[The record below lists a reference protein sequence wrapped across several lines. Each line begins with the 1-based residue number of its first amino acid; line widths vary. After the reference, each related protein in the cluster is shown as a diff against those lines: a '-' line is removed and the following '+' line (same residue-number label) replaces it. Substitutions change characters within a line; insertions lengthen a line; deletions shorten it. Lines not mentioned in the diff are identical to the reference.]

1 MNDLTGAA
9 AQAVE
14 QPHGDVITILLE
26 QHRRIR
32 MLFTHVKRAEGRR
45 KQQAFDELRILLA
58 AHETAEEMVLR
69 PVSCQGAGAAVADA
83 RNREEREATRML
95 SVLEAMN
102 VSSAEF
108 DRVFTEFEQVVLDH
122 AEREEQEEFP
132 LVHARESRSTLVGMG
147 AVLRAAEKTAPT
159 HPHPWTAG
167 SPIAQWTVGP
177 WASVI
182 DRVRD
187 AIKAA
192 TPRS

>member
-1 MNDLTGAA
+1 MSDLTGAA
-9 AQAVE
+9 AQAIE
-14 QPHGDVITILLE
+14 QPHGDVIAILLE

-32 MLFTHVKRAEGRR
+32 ELFTHVKRAEGRR
-45 KQQAFDELRILLA
+45 RQQAFDELRVLLA

-69 PVSCQGAGAAVADA
+69 PVSCQDAGAAVASA
-83 RNREEREATRML
+83 RNQEEREATRML
-95 SVLEAMN
+95 TALEAVD

-108 DRVFTEFEQVVLDH
+108 GRTFTEFEQAVLDH

-132 LVHARESRSTLVGMG
+132 PVRARESQATLAGMG

-159 HPHPWTAG
+159 HPHPSTAG

-182 DRVRD
+182 DRARD

-192 TPRS
+192 VPRG

>member
-9 AQAVE
+9 ARAIE

-32 MLFTHVKRAEGRR
+32 ELFAHVKRAEGRR

-69 PVSCQGAGAAVADA
+69 PVSCQDAGAAVAGA
-83 RNREEREATRML
+83 RNQEEREANKML
-95 SVLEAMN
+95 AVLEAMG

-108 DRVFTEFEQVVLDH
+108 DRRFAEFEQAVLDH

-132 LVHARESRSTLVGMG
+132 PVRARESQSTLVGMG

-159 HPHPWTAG
+159 HPHPSTAG

-192 TPRS
+192 MPRS

>member
-1 MNDLTGAA
+1 MSDLTGAA
-9 AQAVE
+9 AQAIE
-14 QPHGDVITILLE
+14 QPHGDVIAILLE

-32 MLFTHVKRAEGRR
+32 ELFTHVKRAEGGR
-45 KQQAFDELRILLA
+45 KQQAFDELRVLLA

-69 PVSCQGAGAAVADA
+69 PVSWHDAGAAVAGA
-83 RNREEREATRML
+83 RNREEREATWML
-95 SVLEAMN
+95 TALEAVN
-102 VSSAEF
+102 ASSAEF
-108 DRVFTEFEQVVLDH
+108 DRMFTEFEQVVLDH

-132 LVHARESRSTLVGMG
+132 PVRARESQSTLVGMG
-147 AVLRAAEKTAPT
+147 AVLRAAEKAAPT
-159 HPHPWTAG
+159 HPHPSTAG

-192 TPRS
+192 VPRS

>member
-1 MNDLTGAA
+1 MSDFTEAA
-9 AQAVE
+9 ARAIE
-14 QPHGDVITILLE
+14 QPHGDVIAILLE

-32 MLFTHVKRAEGRR
+32 VLFTQVKRAEGRR
-45 KQQAFDELRILLA
+45 KQQAFDELRVLLA

-69 PVSCQGAGAAVADA
+69 PVSGRDAGAAVADA
-83 RNREEREATRML
+83 RNQEERDAARML
-95 SVLEAMN
+95 AVLEVMG

-108 DRVFTEFEQVVLDH
+108 DRTFTVFEQVVLNH

-132 LVHARESRSTLVGMG
+132 PVRARESQSTLVGMG

-159 HPHPWTAG
+159 HPHPSTAG
-167 SPIAQWTVGP
+167 SPIAQWMAGP

-182 DRVRD
+182 DRARD

-192 TPRS
+192 MAGS

>member
-1 MNDLTGAA
+1 
-9 AQAVE
+9 
-14 QPHGDVITILLE
+14 
-26 QHRRIR
+26 

-58 AHETAEEMVLR
+58 AHETAEQMVLR
-69 PVSCQGAGAAVADA
+69 PVSCQDAGAAVADA
-83 RNREEREATRML
+83 RNQEEREATRIL
-95 SVLEAMN
+95 SVLETVN
-102 VSSAEF
+102 VSRTEF
-108 DRVFTEFEQVVLDH
+108 DRMFTEFEQMVLDH

-132 LVHARESRSTLVGMG
+132 PVRARESQSTLVGMG

-159 HPHPWTAG
+159 HPHPSTAG

-192 TPRS
+192 MPRS